1 MIKLVEILLK
11 DEQLS
16 PQQFQRIDK
25 INRISNKISLNAY
38 DFIISQFSRYG
49 IDIADKRKL
58 KIDVDSLISSEIV
71 IDI

>member
-58 KIDVDSLISSEIV
+58 KIDVDSLISSEIM